1 MVLYV
6 GNYIRRRNMQENTGF
21 LIKKIS
27 DRLLSELDYN
37 LRKYDITARQ
47 LEVLDYIKENKNCSQ
62 KDLVEFFGIRHTT
75 VIDLI
80 KKLQEKK
87 LINKK
92 QNKENAKSS
101 VITLTKKGQL
111 LADELGNF
119 RDDVENIIAK
129 GLGKE
134 DKKALIYSLN
144 IVYQNI
150 CEYEKNRIEV
160 KDI

>member
-1 MVLYV
+1 
-6 GNYIRRRNMQENTGF
+6 MQENTGF

-37 LRKYDITARQ
+37 LKKYDITARQ
-47 LEVLDYIKENKNCSQ
+47 LEILDFIKENKSCSQ

-80 KKLQEKK
+80 KKLQEKEV
-87 LINKK
+87 INKK
-92 QNKENAKSS
+92 QDKENARFN
-101 VITLTKKGQL
+101 VITLTDKGKL
-111 LADELGNF
+111 LAEELGDF
-119 RDDVENIIAK
+119 RDDVEDIIAK

-134 DKKALIYSLN
+134 DKKALIHSLN

-150 CEYEKNRIEV
+150 CEYEKKRMED
-160 KDI
+160 K